1 MISRYFLVFCLYFY
15 FYQISGL
22 ATTNILRLT
31 AWGTL
36 PVLSSECRCD
46 NCGTRIT
53 PLMQMPIF
61 SYLYSRGRC
70 RSCGIRLPLFQLFL
84 ELTVFLGMSLIST
97 LFRYSYAGTAW
108 AFLYYEVIRLLVIA
122 IKGRRKQDFFRQFAI
137 AVTAMIP
144 YWLLTLFLNYLY
156 TTVS

>member
-122 IKGRRKQDFFRQFAI
+122 IKGKRKQDFFRQFAI

-156 TTVS
+156 TAL